1 MSLAALLVVALVA
14 QASTPGQ
21 TPSRTPTRDPRA
33 ATAKGTG
40 IIRGQVVDAT
50 SGAPIRRATVRLYGS
65 VITPDS
71 TVGAVTDDDGRF
83 EIRDLQAGKFTLSAT
98 KSGFV
103 TGTAGQTRSSPPPTV
118 ELLDK
123 QIADKVVLKLARGG
137 VIVGRVMDEAG
148 EPAVGVEVRAL
159 QYRYGPGG
167 RTLEQT
173 SGFGMFRSDDLG
185 AFRVY
190 GLMPGQY
197 IVTARPNEGFIAQ
210 PTTLGDTGPATT
222 YFPNSADPSTAQRVT
237 VAASRETGPVI
248 ITLVSTKLS
257 AVRGRAL
264 MANGQPFAATSVSV
278 TVRESNGSSSRP
290 GARTQPD
297 GSFEVRG
304 LTPGTYEL
312 EVRPQSFTRD
322 EESEVARQTITVT
335 GEDIEGVLLIGSKPG
350 IARGRVITDEG
361 SPLPYPS
368 MNVIAQAPGQG
379 YRFYSSPAIVKGD
392 ATFELKGLFGQRLF
406 RLGGFTAPPSGG
418 QPWMLKAVMHD
429 GVDITDKPMEIPPGS
444 VIEGLELVFT
454 QKAAELS
461 GTVTMSG
468 DARFED
474 ATIIL
479 FPADESLWADTQRF
493 IRLARPDKAG
503 AYKFSMIPA
512 HHDYLL
518 VTALQLEPGQFMDPD
533 FLRSVR
539 DRAMRL
545 SLSDGEKRVQNIR
558 IATSQ

>member
-1 MSLAALLVVALVA
+1 MSPAALLVVALVA

-21 TPSRTPTRDPRA
+21 TPSRTPARDPRA

-40 IIRGQVVDAT
+40 IIRGQVIDAA
-50 SGAPIRRATVRLYGS
+50 SGAPIRRAGVRVFGS
-65 VITPDS
+65 GITPD
-71 TVGAVTDDDGRF
+71 TQIGAVTDDDGRF
-83 EIRDLQAGKFTLSAT
+83 EIRDLAAGKFTLSAT

-103 TGTAGQTRSSPPPTV
+103 SGTAGQPRPSPPPVV
-118 ELLDK
+118 ELVDK
-123 QIADKVVLKLARGG
+123 QIADKVVLRLARGG

-167 RTLEQT
+167 RTLDGG
-173 SGFGMFRSDDLG
+173 GFGMFRTDDLG

-190 GLMPGQY
+190 GLTPGQY
-197 IVTARPNEGFIAQ
+197 VVTARPNDGFFAQ
-210 PTTLGDTGPATT
+210 PTTIGDTGPATT
-222 YFPNSADPSTAQRVT
+222 YFPNSPDPATAQRVT
-237 VAASRETGPVI
+237 VAASRETGPLI

-257 AVRGRAL
+257 TVRGRAL
-264 MANGQPFAATSVSV
+264 MSNGQPFATTSIGVV
-278 TVRESNGSSSRP
+278 VRENNGTSSRQ
-290 GARTQPD
+290 GGRTQAD
-297 GSFEVRG
+297 GSFEIKG
-304 LTPGTYEL
+304 LTPGTFDL
-312 EVRPQSFTRD
+312 EVRPQSFGRD
-322 EESEVARQTITVT
+322 DDAEVARQTITVT
-335 GEDIEGVLLIGSKPG
+335 GDDIDGLLLVGSKPG
-350 IARGRVITDEG
+350 TARGRVVTDDG

-368 MNVIAQAPGQG
+368 MNVMAQAPGPG
-379 YRFYSSPAIVKGD
+379 YRIYSSPAMVKGD
-392 ATFELKGLFGQRLF
+392 GTFELKGLFGQRLF
-406 RLGGFTAPPSGG
+406 RLGGFTTPPSGG

-429 GVDITDKPMEIPPGS
+429 GVDITDKPMEIAPGS

-468 DARFED
+468 DARLED

-479 FPADESLWADTQRF
+479 FPADESLWSDTQRF

-503 AYKFSMIPA
+503 AYKFSMIHA
-512 HHDYLL
+512 HNDYLL
-518 VTALQLEPGQFMDPD
+518 VTALQLEPGQFMDPE

-539 DRAMRL
+539 DRALRL

-558 IATSQ
+558 IAPVQ